1 MAQRFDSISCC
12 PPSPSSSSADL
23 LPARVAQAFAKAKTN
38 CLFDMH
44 LISIRAKLIE
54 NFAGHMCAPS
64 PGRSTPCPAPVH
76 DQIMLHLQ
84 FHSLPL
90 ATGHLP
96 LAACSLP
103 FHKLLRGLI
112 SHPVACQPGLP
123 SWPMLCPFWH
133 LKQIVVVR

>member
-12 PPSPSSSSADL
+12 PPSPRFSSVDL

-44 LISIRAKLIE
+44 LISIRARQIDRKLCGPHVCPVSRE
-54 NFAGHMCAPS
+54 KDSVSSPS
-64 PGRSTPCPAPVH
+64 PGPDHAAPSVP
-76 DQIMLHLQ
+76 Q
-84 FHSLPL
+84 S
-90 ATGHLP
+90 ATCRLP